1 MPDPNG
7 TPRSSVVM
15 LHGFTQT
22 GGCLGPV
29 ADALA
34 PTHSVLRPDLP
45 GHGDATRLA
54 GKDLWATA
62 SHLATAIGPTLDG
75 PSVWFGYSFGGR
87 VALHVAL
94 AHPEVVS
101 GLVLVGATAGI
112 RDDAERAERAA
123 RDRELADHVEAV
135 GVDRFLDEWLAGP
148 LFAGLPEWARFAEER
163 RRNTAA
169 GLAGSLRHAGT
180 GSMAPLWDRLDEIT
194 VPVLCLS
201 GERDP
206 KFTALAEELGR
217 ALPAAEVAVV
227 TDAGHAAHLEQPDA
241 VAQAML
247 PFCDRLVPLTAAR
260 QLDPAPRWY
269 A

>member
-1 MPDPNG
+1 
-7 TPRSSVVM
+7 M

-29 ADALA
+29 ADSLA
-34 PTHSVLRPDLP
+34 TAHMVLRPDLP
-45 GHGDATRLA
+45 GHGDASRMA
-54 GKDLWATA
+54 HKDLWAIA

-94 AHPEVVS
+94 AHPELVS
-101 GLVLVGATAGI
+101 GLILVGATAGI
-112 RDDAERAERAA
+112 RDPAARAA
-123 RDRELADHVEAV
+123 RRAADDELATHIEDV
-135 GVDRFLDEWLAGP
+135 GVERFLDEWLSSP
-148 LFAGLPEWARFAEER
+148 LFAGLPDWARFPEQR

-180 GSMAPLWDRLDEIT
+180 GTMDPLWDRLGEIA
-194 VPVLCLS
+194 VPVLCLT
-201 GERDP
+201 GERDT
-206 KFTALAEELGR
+206 KFTALAEELAGG
-217 ALPAAEVAVV
+217 LPAGEVAVV

-241 VAQAML
+241 VAQAAL
-247 PFCDRLVPLTAAR
+247 PFCERLVPLTAAR
-260 QLDPAPRWY
+260 QVDPSPRWY